1 MIEVF
6 VQSSSTYMDVQTLR
20 EMTYHTY
27 CAPETASMLLKN
39 VASQFK
45 GRILPQDDY
54 TVLARIEELAYE
66 LHDKVKVYDVSRTL
80 NRMRALKHGILKTP
94 AVVVQGKRYEG
105 LDKILE
111 LLP

>member
-6 VQSSSTYMDVQTLR
+6 VRSSSVYMDVATVR
-20 EMTYHTY
+20 EMTQHTY
-27 CAPETASMLLKN
+27 CAPGVASGLLKN

-45 GRILPQDDY
+45 DRVLPQDDY
-54 TVLARIEELAYE
+54 VVLERIEELAHE
-66 LHDKVKVYDVSRTL
+66 LRDNVKVYDVSRMQD
-80 NRMRALKHGILKTP
+80 RVRALKRGILKTP

-105 LDKILE
+105 LNKILE

>member
-6 VQSSSTYMDVQTLR
+6 VRSSSTYMDVQTIR
-20 EMTYHTY
+20 EMTYNTY
-27 CAPETASMLLKN
+27 CAPETASTLLKN

-54 TVLARIEELAYE
+54 TVLARMEELAYE
-66 LHDKVKVYDVSRTL
+66 LHDTIKVYDISRTL
-80 NRMRALKHGILKTP
+80 NRMRALKHGITTTP
-94 AVVVQGKRYEG
+94 AVVVQGKKYEG